1 MGRPP
6 PPDEACELAFKLK
19 SQGHSLPRIRQELKV
34 AGYEV
39 NSNTTVSDWAER
51 GAANEEYIKLVEEH
65 IEEYKGL
72 SRDQQRWLLAKSID
86 QAMAIVWDTLKLA
99 DNNPKIMNVA
109 FTHLR
114 WMLDMRAKITNVWAP
129 PHPRQV
135 QVSGELDLPVPPEEL
150 QPALEKTAQR
160 RAQRVEQIRNGVP
173 REA

>member
-1 MGRPP
+1 
-6 PPDEACELAFKLK
+6 
-19 SQGHSLPRIRQELKV
+19 
-34 AGYEV
+34 
-39 NSNTTVSDWAER
+39 
-51 GAANEEYIKLVEEH
+51 
-65 IEEYKGL
+65 
-72 SRDQQRWLLAKSID
+72 
-86 QAMAIVWDTLKLA
+86 MAIVWDTLKLA

>member
-51 GAANEEYIKLVEEH
+51 GAANEEYIKIVEEH

-72 SRDQQRWLLAKSID
+72 SRDHQRWL
-86 QAMAIVWDTLKLA
+86 
-99 DNNPKIMNVA
+99 
-109 FTHLR
+109 
-114 WMLDMRAKITNVWAP
+114 
-129 PHPRQV
+129 
-135 QVSGELDLPVPPEEL
+135 
-150 QPALEKTAQR
+150 
-160 RAQRVEQIRNGVP
+160 
-173 REA
+173 